1 MKASESGPGNTSPHG
16 VATDPIRQ
24 EDLPHDP
31 ARKVTRAEFLQIFTA
46 VMLPMLMAIIDQ
58 TLLASATPAIAADL
72 GNLYDSSWIATAY
85 LLTAA
90 VMVPVYGRLG
100 DRYGRRRILMVALG
114 MFMFGALICAA
125 SQTMHQLIA
134 GRAIQGMGG
143 GGLMS
148 LSFAL
153 IGELVPPRQR
163 VSFQGYFAINSMA
176 GNFLGPIIGGLV
188 VAHASWRWLPAMS
201 VPLGLLAGW
210 RLMRLPRGARHPDAP
225 GLSDFT
231 GLGLFA
237 LGTLL
242 VLFGLSSAG
251 HRFDWLS
258 WQTALLIGFGLLAW
272 AWLFAHE
279 RRHHAP
285 FFPIDLLLLPP
296 IRQWLASAILS
307 TFCLLALIFYLPV
320 YFQLGLRTGAAQSG
334 LMLTPVL
341 LGFVLGGVL
350 AGRRAAHTGDPK
362 PIPVAGHSLAAVAL
376 FALVIAPPDATL
388 VATLGFVAGLGI
400 GPTMPLVQVVVQTV
414 AGHDR
419 LGAATA
425 LVVLSR
431 TLGAA
436 LGTAVIGAVV
446 YSILPDLEAARLVE
460 AGNAIAPAGAEVMR
474 AFQVA
479 FFVTACVAVLGA
491 VNAGRAHSVK
501 I

>member
-1 MKASESGPGNTSPHG
+1 MKKPEAGSGDILPHIA
-16 VATDPIRQ
+16 ATHPTRQ
-24 EDLPHDP
+24 VEPPHDP
-31 ARKVTRAEFLQIFTA
+31 ARNVTRAEFMQIFTA

-58 TLLASATPAIAADL
+58 TLLASATPAIAADF
-72 GNLYDSSWIATAY
+72 GNLYDSSWISTAY

-90 VMVPVYGRLG
+90 IMVPVYGRLG
-100 DRYGRRRILMVALG
+100 DRYGRRRILLVALG
-114 MFMFGALICAA
+114 AFMSGALICAT

-134 GRAIQGMGG
+134 GRAIQGIGG

-188 VAHASWRWLPAMS
+188 VSHASWRWLPAMS

-225 GLSDFT
+225 GLSDIT
-231 GLGLFA
+231 GLGLFS
-237 LGTLL
+237 LGMLL

-251 HRFDWLS
+251 HRFAWLS
-258 WQTALLIGFGLLAW
+258 WQTALLIGSGLLAW
-272 AWLFAHE
+272 AGLLAHE
-279 RRHHAP
+279 RRHRAP
-285 FFPIDLLLLPP
+285 FFPVDLLMLAS
-296 IRQWLASAILS
+296 IRQWLGSGILS
-307 TFCLLALIFYLPV
+307 TFCLLSLIFYLPV
-320 YFQLGLRTGAAQSG
+320 YFQLGLHTGAAQSG

-341 LGFVLGGVL
+341 LGFVLGGAL
-350 AGRRAAHTGDPK
+350 AGRRAGHTGDPK
-362 PIPVAGHSLAAVAL
+362 PIPVAGQALAAVAL

-388 VATLGFVAGLGI
+388 VATLGFLVGLGV

-414 AGHDR
+414 AGHER

-431 TLGAA
+431 MLGAA

-446 YSILPDLEAARLVE
+446 YSLLPDLEVARLVE
-460 AGNAIAPAGAEVMR
+460 QGTAVAPAGADVMR

-479 FFVTACVAVLGA
+479 FFVTACVAVLG
-491 VNAGRAHSVK
+491 VFNAARAHRVK